1 MGAMF
6 TLVGRLVLNALSIYL
21 AAYLVEGMSVDGLKG
36 ALISAVVFG
45 LTNFFIRPVI
55 LLLTLPLNILT
66 LGLFTLVVNGLTL
79 WITAALIQ
87 SLDVK
92 GLVPA
97 ILGALLI
104 SLFNWVFGVSE
115 NRRSKKED

>member
-1 MGAMF
+1 MF

-45 LTNFFIRPVI
+45 LMNFFIRPVI